1 MTTSTE
7 TTAEPLTDS
16 DVIGQLARISAD
28 SPLGQLRAQRPD
40 IIRYAQSSYLSL
52 IEPAD
57 LGGLS
62 RHERE
67 LTGLRVATLTGTS
80 ALASWHRER
89 LRQLGASDDTI
100 AAIEGF
106 PESTALS
113 TRERALLAHI
123 QRVALAPAKSTPE
136 DLESL
141 AAVGL
146 SARDIVTFSQL
157 ITFLSFQARTL
168 IGLRLLGEAL

>member
-7 TTAEPLTDS
+7 TAAEPIADS
-16 DVIGQLARISAD
+16 DVISQLAGISAD

-40 IIRYAQSSYLSL
+40 IVRYAQSSYLAL
-52 IEPAD
+52 LEPAD
-57 LGGLS
+57 LAGLS

-67 LTGLRVATLTGTS
+67 LTGLRVATLTGTP
-80 ALASWHRER
+80 ALADWHRER
-89 LRQLGASDDTI
+89 LRQLGTGDDTI

-106 PESTALS
+106 PEASELPM
-113 TRERALLAHI
+113 RERALLAHI

-168 IGLRLLGEAL
+168 IGLRLLGEAV